1 MRQLRKAPAKAIEQ
15 INSDDEMDDMPFLG
29 MGKGKASR
37 KNNSMVSN
45 A

>member
-15 INSDDEMDDMPFLG
+15 INSDDEMDDMPFMG

-37 KNNSMVSN
+37 KN
-45 A
+45 